1 MKRQFLT
8 LFLTLIL
15 LVSIGG
21 AVSIVGAASHVT
33 PSQVTKST
41 IKEQSCPY
49 VGNSN
54 TGVYHYA
61 SCYWATII
69 KPNHVV
75 CFNSPCEALSA
86 GYRPCEHC
94 NPPATC

>member
-8 LFLTLIL
+8 LLLTLLL

-33 PSQVTKST
+33 TAQVTKPAV
-41 IKEQSCPY
+41 KEQSCPY
-49 VGNSN
+49 VGDSS

-61 SCYWATII
+61 GCYWASLI
-69 KPNHVV
+69 KPEHRV
-75 CFNSPCEALSA
+75 CFNSPCEAVSA
-86 GYRPCEHC
+86 KYRPCGHC
-94 NPPATC
+94 KPPGC